1 MKTMQELYD
10 EIIASRKLKAQFL
23 EAAKAG
29 KTEAFLKEHGCEA
42 TMEQVAAFLKE
53 KVSKDEPLS
62 VNDMENA
69 AGGICYSNKERDEII
84 ISTITAGLGCVI
96 SVIISASNSGM
107 HVGKEKEEDGSLCSK
122 D

>member
-42 TMEQVAAFLKE
+42 TMEQVAAFMKE
-53 KVSKDEPLS
+53 KVSKDLWQAQNLS
-62 VNDMENA
+62 LRYPVM
-69 AGGICYSNKERDEII
+69 
-84 ISTITAGLGCVI
+84 ISLR
-96 SVIISASNSGM
+96 SVRRM
-107 HVGKEKEEDGSLCSK
+107 R
-122 D
+122 